1 MSQLVKAQLISTD
14 GGGTIDFMFNPNQL
28 AFNQQINLTKNNG
41 ARTGRGLPKVNF
53 AYPEPV
59 ILTINDLIFDTYE
72 QGESVLKHIKS
83 FQQAV
88 DFAESGA
95 GREKRPPTYVFTWG
109 SQKYIRC
116 FVTKL
121 DYNLTMF
128 LPDGTPVR
136 AKINLTLEEI
146 DESISQPGM
155 STPTSNA
162 SQRQQDSLS
171 SRKARL
177 KSGSGASSPTLR
189 PSPPAAPSASSPTTG
204 ALGGAAN
211 AASQA
216 ASQVSDAAS
225 QAADTASQAA
235 SQASDAASQAASQV
249 SDAASQAA
257 DTASQAASQA
267 SDAASQAASQ
277 VSDMA
282 SQAADTASD
291 AASQASDA
299 ASQAASQVSDTA
311 SDAASQL
318 EE

>member
-14 GGGTIDFMFNPNQL
+14 GGGTIEFMFNPNQL
-28 AFNQQINLTKNNG
+28 AFNQQINLTKSSG

-72 QGESVLKHIKS
+72 QNESVLKYIKS
-83 FQQAV
+83 FQKAV

-95 GREKRPPTYVFTWG
+95 GQEKRPPTYVFTWG

-121 DYNLTMF
+121 DYTLTMF

-146 DESISQPGM
+146 DESTSQPGM
-155 STPTSNA
+155 SAPTSSS

-189 PSPPAAPSASSPTTG
+189 PSPPAAPSASSRRPRWRHPGTR
-204 ALGGAAN
+204 
-211 AASQA
+211 
-216 ASQVSDAAS
+216 
-225 QAADTASQAA
+225 
-235 SQASDAASQAASQV
+235 QASSR
-249 SDAASQAA
+249 
-257 DTASQAASQA
+257 
-267 SDAASQAASQ
+267 
-277 VSDMA
+277 
-282 SQAADTASD
+282 
-291 AASQASDA
+291 
-299 ASQAASQVSDTA
+299 
-311 SDAASQL
+311 
-318 EE
+318 